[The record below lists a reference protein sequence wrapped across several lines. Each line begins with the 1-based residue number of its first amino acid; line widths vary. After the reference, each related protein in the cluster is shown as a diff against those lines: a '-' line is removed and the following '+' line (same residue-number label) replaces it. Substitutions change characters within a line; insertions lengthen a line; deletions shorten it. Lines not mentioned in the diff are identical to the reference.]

1 VSAATLPFSG
11 RTPVR
16 VLSALV
22 ILALAAPLL
31 WFQFAFVRSEQA
43 LASGVRPALAWNPHR
58 AEFLASA
65 AELAADQAKDAR
77 GHAEAARLARQ
88 ALAAGPLENR
98 ALLVLALDA
107 DRRENEGEA
116 GRLMG
121 VLGART
127 NRNTQVQLWLA
138 QRALLAQDYSA
149 GFTHLDAALRRAP
162 GLGRALYPVLAVA
175 LEDPLAVRPMAQR
188 LRAGPEWREKFIAY
202 LTRREDAAP
211 QAQALLAALRGE
223 PGGATDA
230 EVEGLMAT
238 LLMSG
243 DLARARNVWKSFL
256 PQSAAG
262 AEDAPYDGAFRGL
275 PGAAPFNWRLE
286 TDDGVTAERTQAL
299 DGRPAL
305 HVQYSVAR
313 RHILAE
319 QLLLL
324 PPGAYRLTGESMS
337 ETGEAPA
344 RLSWRMS
351 CAEQAGGDF
360 VETPLSGESGGWR
373 AFSADFDVPA
383 QGCAAQSLRLV
394 NAAQDSFAGA
404 DAWISN
410 LRITPR

>member
-1 VSAATLPFSG
+1 VSATALPLGG

-16 VLSALV
+16 ALSALV
-22 ILALAAPLL
+22 ILALAAPLF

-65 AELAADQAKDAR
+65 AELAADQAKDAK
-77 GHAEAARLARQ
+77 GHAEAVRLARE

-107 DRRENEGEA
+107 DRRRAEAEA
-116 GRLMG
+116 GGLMK

-138 QRALLAQDYSA
+138 QRALLAQDYAA
-149 GFTHLDAALRRAP
+149 GFLHLDAALRRAP
-162 GLGRALYPVLAVA
+162 DLGRAVYPVLAVA
-175 LEDPLAVRPMAQR
+175 LEDPRAIPPMAQR
-188 LRAGPEWREKFIAY
+188 LRAGPEWREKFIPY

-211 QAQALLAALRGE
+211 QAQALLAALRGGE
-223 PGGATDA
+223 GGTTDA

-243 DLARARNVWKSFL
+243 DLAKARNVWRSFL
-256 PQSAAG
+256 PRSAASADG
-262 AEDAPYDGAFRGL
+262 APYDGEFRGL

-313 RHILAE
+313 HHVLAE
-319 QLLLL
+319 QLMLL
-324 PPGAYRLTGESMS
+324 PPGAYRLTGEGMT
-337 ETGEAPA
+337 EAGEAPA
-344 RLSWRMS
+344 RLSWRVS
-351 CAEQAGGDF
+351 CAEQAGSAF
-360 VETPLSGESGGWR
+360 VETPVRGESGGWR
-373 AFSADFDVPA
+373 TFSADFDVPA